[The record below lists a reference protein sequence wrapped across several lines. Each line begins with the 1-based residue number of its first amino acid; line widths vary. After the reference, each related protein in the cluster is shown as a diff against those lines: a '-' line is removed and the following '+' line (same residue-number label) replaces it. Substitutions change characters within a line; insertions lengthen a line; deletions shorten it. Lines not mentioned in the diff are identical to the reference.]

1 MRDSIV
7 KIDRMRD
14 LFACTPRSSAHQA
27 ARAHCTLRTLR
38 TARTHDGTSTTTQR
52 GRAVRPARPHLHHQ
66 REAEST
72 RHDQTHTHSTT
83 HTKRH
88 TRTERRHTHKRRN
101 YDSQTGGATG
111 RRSHL
116 YRDHYILRKGN
127 SHRRATVLES
137 ADPRRALH
145 VPPPLRARVAASVL
159 SVWLARRPRHNV
171 GDRRSRAVGA
181 ECRGEIPT
189 LSPHPAGCC
198 SASACL
204 RCSFRSSCCI
214 ALHPKNAPAHYRS

>member
-1 MRDSIV
+1 MMGHRQQRNAAAPCD
-7 KIDRMRD
+7 
-14 LFACTPRSSAHQA
+14 PRGRISTTREH
-27 ARAHCTLRTLR
+27 
-38 TARTHDGTSTTTQR
+38 TARPD
-52 GRAVRPARPHLHHQ
+52 
-66 REAEST
+66 
-72 RHDQTHTHSTT
+72 THTAPHTQHHTHKEAHTNGKTT
-83 HTKRH
+83 
-88 TRTERRHTHKRRN
+88 HTHKRKN

-145 VPPPLRARVAASVL
+145 VPPALRARVAASVL

-214 ALHPKNAPAHYRS
+214 ALHPKNAPAHHRS